1 LVGVLKDL
9 LVDMSY
15 KTLIAT
21 KQFSGGK
28 DRHRIRIRMESE
40 KIPLVVVESHHHA
53 LEHIHDV
60 LRWQYRRHRG
70 GSGRTAPGSVPDCA
84 RTSVSR
90 PLQDAC
96 LFSKG
101 WSMWHWDAHPD
112 LSCPDPIVVPALSCY
127 QPRRLWTQ
135 NPRLVASKG
144 QQNLEGVHQG
154 ASSSGKDLY
163 ELLDSTNSGI
173 AEWILPLVL
182 SGELTRVEWVRPAY
196 ASDDNVH
203 ASVAPGPSR
212 VCINNAVLPDGNHLY
227 HVGAWV
233 PPIKDADRQASAS
246 NQIASNG
253 LSSCMDLPD
262 EAVVKVDWDIPYY
275 TDDDCFVPLE
285 QLHLPRSLN
294 LTVNSALDRTAT
306 SNSRNGNVAVNEMDQ
321 RDDEQPRPP
330 WLFDI
335 CLDFFIC
342 DNPFV
347 KDLEKVSSEFAQ
359 ALVAA
364 LHESKSYQASTSH
377 PMYPHSG
384 DAASRRRTR
393 QELAG
398 RLEHLLNVI
407 LQSDCEGT
415 EIHAP
420 LETRVPDKVDYLDVF
435 GDPSNDLLS
444 CYDSAELGID
454 LIGRLDRAVTSHST
468 DIRELKTLIQMGI
481 EALPNLCMP
490 HGNYSHPASSNEVW
504 TSVDRHLVE
513 FTEALAK
520 GFHHPPRTVNREL
533 GKDDDPPFMVTVARS
548 AVDGFT
554 PWRIADDLQ
563 AKILQIVHDRYCACG
578 RQGLHPVSVE
588 IGSQSSADCRFHVL
602 FDFGEWEG
610 ATLGLVHT

>member
-1 LVGVLKDL
+1 
-9 LVDMSY
+9 
-15 KTLIAT
+15 
-21 KQFSGGK
+21 
-28 DRHRIRIRMESE
+28 MESKK

-60 LRWQYRRHRG
+60 LRWHYRRYRG
-70 GSGRTAPGSVPDCA
+70 GSSRTTPGSVPHCA
-84 RTSVSR
+84 RTSVLR
-90 PLQDAC
+90 QLQGDC
-96 LFSKG
+96 LDFSKG

-144 QQNLEGVHQG
+144 QQGLEGVHQG

-182 SGELTRVEWVRPAY
+182 SGELKHVEWVRPSYTNLGTSGAL
-196 ASDDNVH
+196 
-203 ASVAPGPSR
+203 GPSR
-212 VCINNAVLPDGNHLY
+212 VCINAAVLPDGHHLY

-233 PPIKDADRQASAS
+233 PPISDSDQPASAS
-246 NQIASNG
+246 SQIASNG
-253 LSSCMDLPD
+253 LSSYLDLPD
-262 EAVVKVDWDIPYY
+262 EAVVKVDWDVPYY

-285 QLHLPRSLN
+285 ELHLPRSLD

-321 RDDEQPRPP
+321 RNDEQPPP

-347 KDLEKVSSEFAQ
+347 KDLEKVNSEFAQ
-359 ALVAA
+359 ALVTA
-364 LHESKSYQASTSH
+364 LHESKSYQASTL
-377 PMYPHSG
+377 YTSG
-384 DAASRRRTR
+384 DAASRHRTR
-393 QELAG
+393 QELAS
-398 RLEHLLNVI
+398 RLEHLINVVV
-407 LQSDCEGT
+407 QADCEDT
-415 EIHAP
+415 ASHAP
-420 LETRVPDKVDYLDVF
+420 LETRVPENIDDVNLF
-435 GDPSNDLLS
+435 GHPSDDLLS
-444 CYDSAELGID
+444 CYDSVQLGIS

-513 FTEALAK
+513 FTEALAM

-554 PWRIADDLQ
+554 PWRIADHLQ

-578 RQGLHPVSVE
+578 RQGLQPVSVE
-588 IGSQSSADCRFHVL
+588 MGSQSEADCLFHVL
-602 FDFGEWEG
+602 FDYGEWEG